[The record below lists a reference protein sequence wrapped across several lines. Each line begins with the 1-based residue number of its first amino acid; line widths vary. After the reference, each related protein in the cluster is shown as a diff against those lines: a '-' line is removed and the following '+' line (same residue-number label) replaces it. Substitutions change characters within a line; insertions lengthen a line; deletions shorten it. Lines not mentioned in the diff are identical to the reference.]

1 MGSSP
6 EATPL
11 VTFGNDGTTFAVWSG
26 GAVLNAENLAKY
38 ALGGATSL
46 TATDGQASIVG
57 LDASTLTL
65 TAIVRDDPSLIFSG
79 EAVTSLE
86 DFSTLSS
93 ITAATVGDAADQTLL
108 PANCKRKVFTVT
120 RGPNDERNF
129 LRIKVTK

>member
-1 MGSSP
+1 M
-6 EATPL
+6 
-11 VTFGNDGTTFAVWSG
+11 
-26 GAVLNAENLAKY
+26 
-38 ALGGATSL
+38 
-46 TATDGQASIVG
+46 TAADGQASVVG
-57 LDASTLTL
+57 LDANTLTL